1 MRWLGLCCAGLR
13 VPGSREADLRTNDGS
28 YVTYSPG
35 ITDTTQTVTAAICES
50 YSCGP
55 LGSVASGSGSLTISQ
70 SASCL
75 SSVSEPSNTLTCTWN
90 SPNGSSTI
98 SFPATTVTR
107 AADGTTTIVSVGTV
121 TSGLG
126 QGEVATRTVVLPRLN
141 PDECGSAQGVTQE
154 SGPATLVIA
163 PV

>member
-35 ITDTTQTVTAAICES
+35 ITNTTQTVTAAISES

-55 LGSVASGSGSLTISQ
+55 LGSVTSGSGSL
-70 SASCL
+70 
-75 SSVSEPSNTLTCTWN
+75 
-90 SPNGSSTI
+90 TI

-154 SGPATLVIA
+154 SVP
-163 PV
+163 PPW